1 MGKGPCALGSCS
13 RYRIAVFNPA
23 ALIPAMIPI
32 TLSWFV
38 CFYLGLFLAA
48 VSILWI
54 GYEILR
60 KRHANSI
67 SRVRVF
73 CRICGSRYTDGTS
86 GDLMRCPVCDSL
98 NERSSTGGF

>member
-1 MGKGPCALGSCS
+1 
-13 RYRIAVFNPA
+13 
-23 ALIPAMIPI
+23 MIPI

-38 CFYLGLFLAA
+38 FIYLALFLAA
-48 VSILWI
+48 VLILWI

-67 SRVRVF
+67 ARVRVF